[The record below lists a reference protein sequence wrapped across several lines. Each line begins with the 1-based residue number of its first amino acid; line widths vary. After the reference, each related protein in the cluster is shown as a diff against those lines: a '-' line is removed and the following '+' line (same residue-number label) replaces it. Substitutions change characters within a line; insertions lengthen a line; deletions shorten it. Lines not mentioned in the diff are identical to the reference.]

1 MPYPKYLIPGS
12 LSETQIESDLAAYFN
27 WCTPMDSS
35 SPFRLVA
42 VNEQLTGADK
52 RFDSGCTIY
61 MQFKKSTG
69 LHPSWAI
76 PISRSRARSRME
88 DIREFRALNGL
99 EENPSL
105 FFQLR
110 RKAAK
115 AFHLQHN
122 ILLDHEVKGRSRAFY
137 VAPLELDKSKY
148 YKILASDAFR
158 FSGDPIWFRRHLAV
172 RERTLVR
179 YLNFSPYL
187 REHVAITPHERVQD
201 HEHFYSY
208 SQTGSDICWHS
219 PQIVG
224 TGPSRL
230 SDVMSSIVNGA
241 ITERGEYITDVD
253 QLLEATLDISERIGL
268 EVPRAETTWG
278 RIAAYGQVLAAT
290 YNIRQFLLIADSER
304 LERLRNEF

>member
-1 MPYPKYLIPGS
+1 MPDPKYLIRGS
-12 LSETQIESDLAAYFN
+12 LSEPQIESDLAAYFN
-27 WCTPMDSS
+27 WCTPIDLN
-35 SPFRLVA
+35 SPFRLIA

-52 RFDSGCTIY
+52 RFDSGCAIY

-69 LHPSWAI
+69 LHPSWAM
-76 PISRSRARSRME
+76 PISRSKTRSRME

-110 RKAAK
+110 KKAEK

-122 ILLDHEVKGRSRAFY
+122 VLLAHEVKGRSRAFY

-148 YKILASDAFR
+148 YKVLLSDEFR
-158 FSGDPIWFRRHLAV
+158 FSGEPIWFRRNLAI

-208 SQTGSDICWHS
+208 SQTGTDICWHS

-224 TGPSRL
+224 AGPSRL
-230 SDVMSSIVNGA
+230 SDVMSSIVNGV
-241 ITERGEYITDVD
+241 ITGRGESITGVA
-253 QLLEATLDISERIGL
+253 QLLDATLEISERIGL
-268 EVPRAETTWG
+268 EVPRAKTSWE
-278 RIAAYGQVLAAT
+278 RMAAYGQELAAN